1 MSEELFSSGYGEP
14 SGSGSVEEPTG
25 STGYG
30 DEASAG
36 TWGEEATGET
46 GAEEPV
52 YEIDGKQYTA
62 SELREMIKGGMLERD
77 YRIKTAQL
85 AEERRQ
91 LEQLR
96 QAAEAWQALQQYPE
110 LVETL
115 RQKVIEILQGGNLQ
129 QGGLQ
134 AQAMQGAVQGQ
145 QGETDPLA
153 QELANLRY
161 QLAALQADYASRVQQ
176 YNQYLWQQYYAQR
189 EAYARSQLPELQKR
203 YPMLYDEEVIEAFK
217 IDPEADL
224 EALAKASH
232 EHWNKFYSER
242 AKADIAKRQENAKA
256 RVAAPTARGGTPAT
270 PRNTPQSFEEARRLA
285 IERLAQ
291 AGLFSKG

>member
-36 TWGEEATGET
+36 TWEEGAAGET

-62 SELREMIKGGMLERD
+62 SELRELIKGGMLERD

-115 RQKVIEILQGGNLQ
+115 RQKVIEILQGGNPQ
-129 QGGLQ
+129 QGGPQ

-153 QELANLRY
+153 RELAQLRY

-189 EAYARSQLPELQKR
+189 EAYARSQLPELQKK

-232 EHWNKFYSER
+232 EHWNRFYSER
-242 AKADIAKRQENAKA
+242 VKADIAKRQENAKA
-256 RVAAPTARGGTPAT
+256 RVAAPTARGGTSAT

>member
-36 TWGEEATGET
+36 TWEEGAAGET

-62 SELREMIKGGMLERD
+62 SELRELIKGGMLERD

-115 RQKVIEILQGGNLQ
+115 RQKVIEILQRGSLQ
-129 QGGLQ
+129 QGGPQ
-134 AQAMQGAVQGQ
+134 TQAMQGQ
-145 QGETDPLA
+145 QVETDPLA
-153 QELANLRY
+153 QELAQLRY

-189 EAYARSQLPELQKR
+189 EAYARSQLPELQKK

-232 EHWNKFYSER
+232 EHWNRFYSER
-242 AKADIAKRQENAKA
+242 AKADIAKRQENDKA
-256 RVAAPTARGGTPAT
+256 RVAAPTVRGGTPAT

>member
-62 SELREMIKGGMLERD
+62 SELRELVKGGMLERD

-115 RQKVIEILQGGNLQ
+115 RQKVIEILHGGNLQ
-129 QGGLQ
+129 QGGPQ
-134 AQAMQGAVQGQ
+134 AQAMQGAVQDQ

-153 QELANLRY
+153 QELAQLRY

-189 EAYARSQLPELQKR
+189 EAYARSQLSELQKK

-232 EHWNKFYSER
+232 EHWNRFYSER

-270 PRNTPQSFEEARRLA
+270 PRSTPQSFEEARRLA

>member
-1 MSEELFSSGYGEP
+1 MSEELFSSSYGEP
-14 SGSGSVEEPTG
+14 SGSVSVEEPTG

-36 TWGEEATGET
+36 TWEEGAAGET
-46 GAEEPV
+46 GADEPV

-62 SELREMIKGGMLERD
+62 SELRELIKGGMLERD

-115 RQKVIEILQGGNLQ
+115 RQKVVEILQGGNTQ
-129 QGGLQ
+129 QGAMQ
-134 AQAMQGAVQGQ
+134 AQAMQGQ
-145 QGETDPLA
+145 QGEMDPLA
-153 QELANLRY
+153 QELAQLRY

-176 YNQYLWQQYYAQR
+176 YNQYLWQQYYTQR

-224 EALAKASH
+224 EALARASH
-232 EHWNKFYSER
+232 EHWNRFYSER

-270 PRNTPQSFEEARRLA
+270 PRSTPQSFEEARRLA